1 MVTWLNRLL
10 RRGAE
15 QHVDASTEGGRTTDG
30 AAIATADAPAP
41 RRSVWDELAGDPG
54 AAALRAQ
61 WEARWDEF

>member
-10 RRGAE
+10 RRGA
-15 QHVDASTEGGRTTDG
+15 QQDADGPAGGGSATSG
-30 AAIATADAPAP
+30 VAVATAAPSTS

-54 AAALRAQ
+54 AASLRAQ